1 MAWVLSDLHISPATA
16 GCGIIVI
23 AAVVLLTPVCFRL
36 LYLDFPTI
44 KGIPEIPGGD
54 LIHGHFYELGDDHAT
69 TAEKWSLQY
78 SWPVFQ
84 IRMGR
89 RRAILLN
96 GFHAAREWLVTNQ
109 ASTLDRPRLYTFHG
123 VVSATSAATIG
134 TNPWDERTKKQRRVV
149 GSYTTGPAIRQMRSM
164 LDLEVCAMIS
174 AIYYD
179 SKKGEI
185 DLMPHI
191 YQKRLALNLMMMFC
205 YSTRFPTVTDPLL
218 LQILSDAT
226 TIASFRSTVANPQDF
241 IPHLRYIASSMRSQ
255 TAVAVRDRRD
265 KWLASML
272 TTVRERLGLNKA
284 MPRKCVAE
292 MLLTDSA
299 QGLTPFDVR
308 TILGGLISGGFE
320 TVFSTAIITIGV
332 LATNVGQKIQE
343 RAYQDILNAYANPE
357 EAFELAVDEERCPYI
372 SALVK
377 EALRFYPPLKLL
389 PARQMNKQFD
399 YHGVTIPR
407 GVLLYVNAQAA
418 NRDRG
423 VYGPDA
429 DQFRPERWLEK
440 TFEVPPPYHF
450 SFGAGGRMCTAVN
463 FSNKALYAIF
473 LRLIV
478 AFRITPSASGPPD
491 THYVHYKRDAAA
503 SNAIAKDF
511 AVRFTPRDPQALER
525 CFERSQSMSAD
536 EAGNGVGEVLKR
548 D

>member
-1 MAWVLSDLHISPATA
+1 MSDVHFSPAAA
-16 GCGIIVI
+16 GLGILVV
-23 AAVVLLTPVCFRL
+23 AAILLITPICFRL
-36 LYLDFPTI
+36 LYLDFPKI

-54 LIHGHFYELGDDHAT
+54 LVHGHFYELGDDHAT
-69 TAEKWSLQY
+69 TAERWSLQY

-89 RRAILLN
+89 RRAIILN

-205 YSTRFPTVTDPLL
+205 YSTRFSTVTDPLL

-241 IPHLRYIASSMRSQ
+241 IPHLRYIASWRRSR

-272 TTVRERLGLNKA
+272 ATVRDRLGLRKA

-292 MLLTDSA
+292 MLLTDSV

-320 TVFSTAIITIGV
+320 TIFSTAIITIGV
-332 LATNVGQKIQE
+332 LATNAGQKIQE
-343 RAYQDILNAYANPE
+343 RAYKDILDAYATPE
-357 EAFELAVDEERCPYI
+357 EAFEQAVDEEKCPYI
-372 SALVK
+372 SGLVK

-389 PARQMNKQFD
+389 PARQTYKQFV
-399 YHGVTIPR
+399 YHGVTVPD
-407 GVLLYVNAQAA
+407 GVLLYVNAQAV
-418 NRDRG
+418 NRDKE

-429 DQFRPERWLEK
+429 EQFRPERWLEK

-478 AFRITPSASGPPD
+478 AFRITPGSSGPPE
-491 THYVHYKRDAAA
+491 THYVRYKRDAAA

-511 AVRFTPRDPQALER
+511 DVRFTPRDPEALER
-525 CFERSQSMSAD
+525 CFEHTQSMSAD
-536 EAGNGVGEVLKR
+536 ESGVGSEEVLKR